1 MHLGIFKDV
10 SKVKMLSHNP
20 QSQQKEVHIGLCNQK
35 ISITFCEISNYWTS
49 SSPIKLQL
57 PLLLLD
63 EQYLSLFASLQIP
76 LKYSIKNLFSERKAL
91 PKEKLKQTEVIF
103 YIE

>member
-10 SKVKMLSHNP
+10 SKVKMLSHNSK
-20 QSQQKEVHIGLCNQK
+20 SQQKEVHIGLCNQK

-57 PLLLLD
+57 PPLLLD
-63 EQYLSLFASLQIP
+63 EQYLSPFASLQIP
-76 LKYSIKNLFSERKAL
+76 LECSIKNLFFERELYQK
-91 PKEKLKQTEVIF
+91 KS
-103 YIE
+103 

>member
-57 PLLLLD
+57 PPLLLD
-63 EQYLSLFASLQIP
+63 EQYLSPFAYLQIP
-76 LKYSIKNLFSERKAL
+76 LEYSIKKPFLRK
-91 PKEKLKQTEVIF
+91 KSFTKRKTSTKS
-103 YIE
+103 